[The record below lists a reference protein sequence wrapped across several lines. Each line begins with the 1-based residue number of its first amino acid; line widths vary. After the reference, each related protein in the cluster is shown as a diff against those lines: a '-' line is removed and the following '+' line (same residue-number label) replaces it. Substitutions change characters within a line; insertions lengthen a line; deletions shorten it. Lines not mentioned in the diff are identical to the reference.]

1 MNLNFQRYSFKS
13 SKFNSQIALVIQME
27 RMETWSVTGLDNVRV
42 LRGTL
47 VNNARN
53 ANLDSMAFQLA
64 KTVNAIWLDQ
74 SILSVMKLAFVLA
87 KRVLMVTGAPDA
99 NKTCL
104 VFLIAKVC
112 SMTFALMI
120 TNEKLFFRLQL
131 QC

>member
-1 MNLNFQRYSFKS
+1 MSSDFFKDLFLYFN
-13 SKFNSQIALVIQME
+13 FNSQIVLVIQME

-64 KTVNAIWLDQ
+64 KIVNAIWQDQ

-87 KRVLMVTGAPDA
+87 KLVLMVTGAPDA

-112 SMTFALMI
+112 SITFAI
-120 TNEKLFFRLQL
+120 IETNFK
-131 QC
+131 

>member
-27 RMETWSVTGLDNVRV
+27 RMETWSVMKLDNVLV
-42 LRGTL
+42 LKDTPA
-47 VNNARN
+47 NNASN
-53 ANLDSMAFQLA
+53 VNSDFMAFQLA
-64 KTVNAIWLDQ
+64 KIVNAIWQDQ

-87 KRVLMVTGAPDA
+87 KLVLMVTGAPDA

-112 SMTFALMI
+112 SITFAI
-120 TNEKLFFRLQL
+120 IETNFK
-131 QC
+131 